1 MCFIRVWEIFTQMK
15 NWKFDF
21 KWNSLILSCN
31 AFLYMKP
38 FHIWL
43 YHFNKLS
50 YFLPQ
55 WNISWQMQDWNLRGE
70 RIFRRKL
77 CWLFPL
83 KIIITKCYNIIYN
96 SSSFLSDLLNND
108 FRLGNIFNEEKCPD
122 SLWLRQRL
130 TVNVNKILVKEASF
144 KERVTKR
151 GKILV
156 KVKKS
161 QSSAGRLWESYGW
174 TVEDV
179 WEYLKNVM
187 CWSKEEVL
195 EEFNSL
201 RMWGCWRL

>member
-1 MCFIRVWEIFTQMK
+1 MHFSTWSHFTYGFTTLTNCVIFCL
-15 NWKFDF
+15 NG
-21 KWNSLILSCN
+21 ILVGKCKIETCEVKEYLGGN
-31 AFLYMKP
+31 YA
-38 FHIWL
+38 
-43 YHFNKLS
+43 
-50 YFLPQ
+50 
-55 WNISWQMQDWNLRGE
+55 G
-70 RIFRRKL
+70 
-77 CWLFPL
+77 L